1 MSEHQIAV
9 ELREGVGKGVARKL
23 RAAGRVP
30 GVYYSKGES
39 QSISL
44 EPLSLERLLA
54 SSAAGL
60 NTLISLTGASP
71 LEGKQV
77 LVKALQRDPVR
88 GEILHAD
95 LYAIDVKKVVHVQV
109 PIHLTGTPAGVALD
123 GGILDHVIREIELEC
138 LPTAIPE
145 ELPVDVSALQLG
157 ESVHVRDIALPT
169 GVTLLTDGDLSV
181 ASVAQPKVEEEAPV
195 VAEGEE
201 ELAAAAAEG
210 EEGEAPKAEGEAPA
224 EEGGDKKD

>member
-1 MSEHQIAV
+1 MAENQIAV

-23 RAAGRVP
+23 RATGRVP
-30 GVYYSKGES
+30 GVYYGKGES

-44 EPLSLERLLA
+44 EPHHLERLLA

-60 NTLISLTGASP
+60 NTLISLTGAAP

-88 GEILHAD
+88 GQILHAD

-109 PIHLTGTPAGVALD
+109 PIHLTGTPQGVALD
-123 GGILDHVIREIELEC
+123 GGILDQVIREIELEC

-145 ELPVDVSALQLG
+145 ELPIDVSELG
-157 ESVHVRDIALPT
+157 LGQSVHVRDIALPA

-181 ASVAQPKVEEEAPV
+181 ASVAQPKVEEEAPI
-195 VAEGEE
+195 AEEAAEE
-201 ELAAAAAEG
+201 GAEAAAAG
-210 EEGEAPKAEGEAPA
+210 EEGAAAPA
-224 EEGGDKKD
+224 DADSEEGGGEQKD